1 MSESTSP
8 PGVPVDRRQSPAAL
22 ELQRGVSRT
31 LLLRDF
37 ACLPEVTVA
46 SGRRADVMALGADGA
61 IWIVEIKSSVADF
74 QADRKWPEYRDWCDR
89 LLFAVAPGFPVEI
102 LPEDTGLILA
112 DRFGGEIVREA
123 PLHGLSGARRKALT
137 LRFSRIAARRLTS
150 LADPDLRQALID

>member
-1 MSESTSP
+1 MARAALKPTP
-8 PGVPVDRRQSPAAL
+8 TVRTGVP
-22 ELQRGVSRT
+22 EN
-31 LLLRDF
+31 
-37 ACLPEVTVA
+37 VTKA
-46 SGRRADVMALGADGA
+46 
-61 IWIVEIKSSVADF
+61 
-74 QADRKWPEYRDWCDR
+74 EYRDWCDR